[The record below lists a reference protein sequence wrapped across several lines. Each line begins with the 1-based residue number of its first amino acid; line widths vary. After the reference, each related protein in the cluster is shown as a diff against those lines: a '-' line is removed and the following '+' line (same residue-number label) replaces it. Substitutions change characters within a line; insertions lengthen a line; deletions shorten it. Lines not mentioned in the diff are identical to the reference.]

1 MLESG
6 RELSARFVLV
16 SCLGVG
22 GSGEVWLARDRV
34 DDVEVALKVLPP
46 EAMQHPT
53 AITALEREYAIL
65 SALTH
70 TNILR
75 VQGVYRAA
83 GLAWIA
89 MEYAASGNLSRLR
102 GRPTSDILRVTAPVA
117 AALAYLHAR
126 GIVHRDVKPANVLL
140 MSDGTPKLADY
151 DAAHRIG
158 ATAER
163 CARGSPFSMSPQQ
176 LDGEAPSPG
185 DDVYALGAT
194 LYELLS
200 GYPPFY
206 PDATCE
212 RIRSEKP
219 AQLPASVPVEVA
231 DLIARMLAKA
241 PAERPAMD
249 KVESELKTLASASDN
264 DRSET
269 PPVRIEP
276 PSVRPPGASGE
287 PLRSEWRRPAASAGA
302 SAHDLR
308 REGFRRGLAASA
320 IGIGVLAV
328 LVVFFALPRW
338 VNNQQPASA
347 AATAASPSTAS
358 LDAERAAEK
367 KKEVDF
373 AALARAKQEAEDLRA
388 PLAERLEALRDRAV
402 DVWGGAELSQ
412 VNEEL
417 AAGDKSMEAREYM
430 AAVEHF
436 NNAAPLVD
444 TLEQRAGE
452 VLKEQLTAGA
462 TALAEG
468 RSADARTAFELAT
481 KLDPKNEVAASGL
494 KRASTLDSVLELLAN
509 GERLEKEERM
519 QEALDHYR
527 KALALDAQTTRA
539 SEGVARLEAR
549 LANDAF
555 ASAMARGFSA
565 LANADPAGARS
576 AFQAA
581 GKIRPNA
588 PEVAQALRQIE
599 QEQRTNVIGTKLR
612 AAQAL
617 EAQEQW
623 ADALKEYRSVLELDS
638 TVAAAHEGVARVSPR
653 AALNE
658 QLELYLTQPERLFSQ
673 PVRAAA
679 RESLARAQ
687 SIQNPGPVL
696 QKQITTLDDWLA
708 RADIPVTVP
717 LQSDNQT
724 QVTIYRVGSLGTFQE
739 RLLELVPGR
748 YTVVGTRP
756 GYRDVRRQ
764 IDVLPGAALEPIIIR
779 CEDRI

>member
-1 MLESG
+1 MLENG

-16 SCLGVG
+16 RRLGVG

-34 DDVEVALKVLPP
+34 DDVEVAVKVLPP
-46 EAMQHPT
+46 EARQHST
-53 AITALEREYAIL
+53 AIAALEREYEIL
-65 SALTH
+65 SALRH
-70 TNILR
+70 PNILR
-75 VQGVYRAA
+75 VLGVHRSAEH
-83 GLAWIA
+83 AWIT

-102 GRPTSDILRVTAPVA
+102 GRPVNDVLRIAAPVA

-140 MSDGTPKLADY
+140 MSNGMPKLADY
-151 DAAHRIG
+151 DAAHRVG
-158 ATAER
+158 ASAER

-176 LDGEAPSPG
+176 LEGAAPAPS

-206 PDATCE
+206 PDATPE
-212 RIRSEKP
+212 RIRFEKP
-219 AQLPASVPVEVA
+219 AALPASVPVEVA
-231 DLIARMLAKA
+231 DLIARMLAKT

-249 KVESELKTLASASDN
+249 TVESELKKLANVSEN
-264 DRSET
+264 DRPET

-276 PSVRPPGASGE
+276 PSVRAPGASGE
-287 PLRSEWRRPAASAGA
+287 PLRGEWHRSTAASA
-302 SAHDLR
+302 SARDLR

-320 IGIGVLAV
+320 IGVGVLAV

-338 VNNQQPASA
+338 VEDRQPASGA
-347 AATAASPSTAS
+347 KLAPAATAS
-358 LDAERAAEK
+358 LEAERAAEK
-367 KKEVDF
+367 KKEIDF
-373 AALARAKQEAEDLRA
+373 AALARAKQEAEDLRG
-388 PLAERLEALRDRAV
+388 PLAERLETLREQAAE
-402 DVWGGAELSQ
+402 VWGGAELSQ
-412 VNEEL
+412 VNEAF
-417 AAGDKSMEAREYM
+417 AAGDKSMEAREYTE
-430 AAVEHF
+430 AVEHF
-436 NNAAPLVD
+436 NRVATLID

-452 VLKEQLTAGA
+452 VLKAQLAAGA

-468 RSADARTAFELAT
+468 RSVDARNAFELAA
-481 KLDPKNEVAASGL
+481 KIDPKNEVAANGM
-494 KRASTLDSVLELLAN
+494 KRASTLDAVLELLAN
-509 GERLEKEERM
+509 GERLEKEDRM

-539 SEGVARLEAR
+539 SEGLARVEAR

-565 LANADPAGARS
+565 LAKADHASARS
-576 AFQAA
+576 AFQEA

-638 TVAAAHEGVARVSPR
+638 TVAAANEGVARVSPR
-653 AALNE
+653 VALNE
-658 QLELYLTQPERLFSQ
+658 QLELYLTQPERLFSE

-696 QKQITTLDDWLA
+696 QKQITTLGDWLA
-708 RADIPVTVP
+708 RADIPVPVP

-739 RLLELVPGR
+739 RMLELVPGR

-764 IDVLPGAALEPIIIR
+764 IDVFPGAALEPIVIR
-779 CEDRI
+779 CEDKI